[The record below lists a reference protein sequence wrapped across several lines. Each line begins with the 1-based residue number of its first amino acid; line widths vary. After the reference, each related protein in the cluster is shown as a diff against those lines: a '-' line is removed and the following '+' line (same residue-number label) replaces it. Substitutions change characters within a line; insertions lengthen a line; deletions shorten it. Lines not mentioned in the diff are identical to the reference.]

1 MRLFIAIDLPD
12 DWRRILSEPE
22 QSIGWLGRGVKWVA
36 PRGMHLT
43 LKFLG
48 EVDEKL
54 LPGIHTGM
62 MRACAEFAPLVI
74 RLRGTGVFPDAKRPR
89 VYWAGIEGPP
99 ALLSLQARLDG
110 EMQRLGF
117 PREDREFR
125 PHLTLARIKDPIGK
139 QRMTDALLSFALESE
154 PADVREVLL
163 MRSHLSSEGARYEA
177 IWRCALGGDS
187 PSSA

>member
-12 DWRRILSEPE
+12 EWRRILARPE
-22 QSIGWLGRGVKWVA
+22 ESIGWLGRGVKWVE

-48 EVDEKL
+48 EVEEQL
-54 LPGIHTGM
+54 LPDIRNGMAAACEGIQPFT
-62 MRACAEFAPLVI
+62 I

-99 ALLSLQARLDG
+99 SLLELQARVDA

-117 PREDREFR
+117 DAEEREFR
-125 PHLTLARIKDPIGK
+125 PHLTLARIKDPMGK
-139 QRMTDALLSFALESE
+139 QRMTDALLSYALESE
-154 PADVREVLL
+154 PAEVRELLL
-163 MRSHLSSEGARYEA
+163 MRSHLSSEGARYEP
-177 IWRCALGGDS
+177 IGRCALGGDAL
-187 PSSA
+187 PSA

>member
-22 QSIGWLGRGVKWVA
+22 QSIGWLGRGVKWVE

-54 LPGIHTGM
+54 LPGIHTGTIA
-62 MRACAEFAPLVI
+62 ACSDAAPFTI
-74 RLRGTGVFPDAKRPR
+74 RLRGTGVFPNAKRPR
-89 VYWAGIEGPP
+89 VYWAGIEGPSS
-99 ALLSLQARLDG
+99 LLQLQARVDS

-117 PREDREFR
+117 PAEEREFR
-125 PHLTLARIKDPIGK
+125 PHLTLARIKEPIGK
-139 QRMTDALLSFALESE
+139 QRMTDALLSYSLESE
-154 PADVREVLL
+154 PAEVRELL
-163 MRSHLSSEGARYEA
+163 LIRSHLSSEGARYEA
-177 IWRCALGGDS
+177 IWRCALGGDAP
-187 PSSA
+187 PSA

>member
-12 DWRRILSEPE
+12 EWKRILSQPE
-22 QSIGWLGRGVKWVA
+22 ESIGWLGRGVKWVE

-54 LPGIHTGM
+54 LPGIHGGLTA
-62 MRACAEFAPLVI
+62 ACEGIGPFAI
-74 RLRGTGVFPDAKRPR
+74 RLRGTGVFPNARRPR

-99 ALLSLQARLDG
+99 SLLELQARVDG

-117 PREDREFR
+117 PAEEHPFR
-125 PHLTLARIKDPIGK
+125 PHLTLARIKEPIGK
-139 QRMTDALLSFALESE
+139 QRMTDALLSYSLESE
-154 PADVREVLL
+154 PADVRELLL
-163 MRSHLSSEGARYEA
+163 MRSHLSGESAHYEPVR
-177 IWRCALGGDS
+177 RCALGG
-187 PSSA
+187 PASSRD